1 VAPLSRWAMMR
12 RLQKLIT
19 GAHVVAYRM
28 LGGRIVG
35 RLGPAPI
42 LLLTTTG
49 RRTRRRRTTP
59 LIYLEG
65 ADPALVASNGG
76 ASTNPQWYLNLEVDP
91 LAEVGRG
98 RDRRSVLAETVDGEL
113 RTRLWAQAVEIYPA
127 YATYQAN
134 TQRQIPV
141 VLLREIQ

>member
-35 RLGPAPI
+35 GLGPAPI

-49 RRTRRRRTTP
+49 RRTRRGRTTP

-76 ASTNPQWYLNLEVDP
+76 ASTNPQRYLNLEVDP
-91 LAEVGRG
+91 LAEVRRG